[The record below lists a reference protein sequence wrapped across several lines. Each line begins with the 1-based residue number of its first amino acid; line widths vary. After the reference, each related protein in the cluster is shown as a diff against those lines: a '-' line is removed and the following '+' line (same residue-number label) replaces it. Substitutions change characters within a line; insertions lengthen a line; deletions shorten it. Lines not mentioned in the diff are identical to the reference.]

1 MLNHKGFV
9 PEEEFIDGEY
19 IERILKES
27 KATTDE
33 EIETILD
40 KADAFEGLTHKE
52 VAALLT
58 NENPIH
64 LARIFEIAGKIKE
77 HIYGDRI
84 VMFAPLYL
92 SDYCINGCTYC
103 GFNCKHNYNRKKL
116 SMEEVREEVRILEKM
131 GHKRL
136 ALEAGED
143 PVNCPI
149 QYIVDCIK
157 TIYDMKEGGEIRRV
171 NVNIAS
177 TTVEEFKMLK
187 EAGIG
192 TYILFQETYHKKTYE
207 KKHPFG
213 PKSNYWYH
221 TTAFDRAMEAGIDD
235 VGGGVLYGLHE
246 DPYFEVM
253 GLMLHNE
260 HLEKKFGVGFHTISS
275 PRIRPAEGTEA
286 DSMEYG
292 VDDDTFKKIVA
303 IVRIAV
309 PFTGMIISTRESK
322 EMRKELIKIG
332 ISQIS
337 GGSSV
342 DVGGYSARERNEPQF
357 ILADDRKNEDV
368 VSWLMDEDVVPSF
381 CTACYRSG
389 RTGDRFMSLA
399 KTGNIKNVCL
409 PNALMTL
416 QEYAIDYGSEDFKE
430 KTDRL
435 IASKLP
441 KITNQKVRELVE
453 KNIARIKAG
462 EHDLFI

>member
-1 MLNHKGFV
+1 MLKHDGFV

-19 IERILKES
+19 IRRLLKES
-27 KATTDE
+27 RKTPDE
-33 EIETILD
+33 EIDRILD
-40 KADAFEGLTHKE
+40 KAERFEGLTHLE
-52 VAALLT
+52 VASLLT
-58 NENPIH
+58 NENPKH
-64 LARIFEIAGKIKE
+64 LSRIFAIAGKIKE

-103 GFNCKHNYNRKKL
+103 GFNCKHQFGRKKL
-116 SMEEVREEVRILEKM
+116 TMEEIREEVRILEQM

-149 QYIVDCIK
+149 EYILESIK
-157 TIYDMKEGGEIRRV
+157 TIYDMKTNGEIRRV

-177 TTVEEFKMLK
+177 TTVEEFRMLK

-192 TYILFQETYHKKTYE
+192 TYILFQETYNKETYE

-221 TTAFDRAMEAGIDD
+221 TTAFDRAMQAGIDD
-235 VGGGVLYGLHE
+235 VGGGVLYGLHD
-246 DPYFEVM
+246 DPYFEVI

-275 PRIRPAEGTEA
+275 PRICKAEGVAKDTM
-286 DSMEYG
+286 DNG
-292 VDDDTFKKIVA
+292 VDDSTFKKLVA

-309 PFTGMIISTRESK
+309 PFTGMIISTRETPQ
-322 EMRKELIKIG
+322 MRKELIKIG

-342 DVGGYSARERNEPQF
+342 DVGGYSARERKEPQF
-357 ILADDRKNEDV
+357 TLADSRRNESV
-368 VSWLMDEDVVPSF
+368 VEWLMEEDVVPSF

-399 KTGNIKNVCL
+399 KSGNIKNVCL

-416 QEYAIDYGSEDFKE
+416 TEFSQDYGDEAFRQ
-430 KTDRL
+430 KTERL
-435 IASKLP
+435 IRSKLP
-441 KITNQKVRELVE
+441 KIENEKVRNLV
-453 KNIARIKAG
+453 KDNIERIKKG
-462 EHDLFI
+462 ERDLFL

>member
-1 MLNHKGFV
+1 MLNHDGFV
-9 PEEEFIDGEY
+9 PDEEFINGDY
-19 IERILKES
+19 IRETLEKS
-27 KATTDE
+27 KAASDE
-33 EIETILD
+33 EIERILD
-40 KADAFEGLTHKE
+40 KADRFEGLTHLE

-58 NENPIH
+58 NENPVH
-64 LARIFEIAGKIKE
+64 LERIFQIAGKIKE

-92 SDYCINGCTYC
+92 SDYCVNGCTYC
-103 GFNCKHNYNRKKL
+103 GFNCHHKYQRKKL
-116 SMEEVREEVRILEKM
+116 TMDEVREEVRILEKM

-149 QYIVDCIK
+149 EYILDCIK
-157 TIYDMKEGGEIRRV
+157 TIYDMKTDGEIRRV

-177 TTVEEFKMLK
+177 TSVEEFRMLK

-192 TYILFQETYHKKTYE
+192 TYILFQETYCKETYE
-207 KKHPFG
+207 KMHPHG

-235 VGGGVLYGLHE
+235 VGGGVLYGLHD
-246 DPYFEVM
+246 DPNFEVM

-275 PRIRPAEGTEA
+275 PRIRPAEGTDPTA
-286 DSMEYG
+286 MDHG
-292 VDDDTFKKIVA
+292 VDDEKFKKLVA
-303 IVRIAV
+303 IVRLAV
-309 PFTGMIISTRESK
+309 PFTGMIISTRETM

-357 ILADDRKNEDV
+357 VLSDSRTNEDV
-368 VSWLMDEDVVPSF
+368 VDWLMEEDVVPSF

-399 KTGNIKNVCL
+399 KSGNIKNVCL

-416 QEYAIDYGSEDFKE
+416 TEYACDYGSDEFRRKV
-430 KTDRL
+430 DRL
-435 IASKLP
+435 VASKLP
-441 KITNQKVRELVE
+441 KIDNEKVRILVAGNIE
-453 KNIARIKAG
+453 KIKSG
-462 EHDLFI
+462 ERDLFL